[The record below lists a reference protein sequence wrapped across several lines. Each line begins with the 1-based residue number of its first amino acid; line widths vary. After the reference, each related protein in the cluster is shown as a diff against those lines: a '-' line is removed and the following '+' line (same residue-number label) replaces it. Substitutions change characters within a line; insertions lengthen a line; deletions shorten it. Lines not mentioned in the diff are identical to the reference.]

1 MIQTGLLHRLAIFIP
16 LLICTLI
23 SGCSTTETDDSIRQH
38 SEGSYCINGGRS
50 NNYSCDKATASQ
62 AIPMH
67 PRTVD
72 EEWMYE
78 TLEELKEWL
87 NDEKARRDRSPSSP

>member
-1 MIQTGLLHRLAIFIP
+1 MIQTGLLYRLAIFIP
-16 LLICTLI
+16 LLISALI
-23 SGCSTTETDDSIRQH
+23 SGCSTTESDSAIRKH
-38 SEGSYCINGGRS
+38 PEGSYCFNGGRS

-87 NDEKARRDRSPSSP
+87 NDEKARRDRKPNSP